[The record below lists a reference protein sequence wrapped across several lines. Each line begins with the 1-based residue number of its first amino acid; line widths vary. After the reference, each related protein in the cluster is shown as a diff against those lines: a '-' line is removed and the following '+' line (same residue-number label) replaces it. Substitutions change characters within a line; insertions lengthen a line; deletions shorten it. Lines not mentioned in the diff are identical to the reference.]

1 MSDRL
6 FSLLLLLSA
15 LLYGLSALSIK
26 VPFAYD
32 PLGPKPVPITLAV
45 FLAVLS
51 IILLLR
57 PLKNKRSQNNISRRI
72 IYLIAIILF
81 YQISWSIFGFLMATT
96 ISIYML
102 SRLFQ
107 CSWMQ
112 GLLTAL
118 LISVICYGLFNFILK
133 IPLPLGTLFSYG
145 SG

>member
-1 MSDRL
+1 MNDRL

-15 LLYGLSALSIK
+15 LFYGMTALDIK

-45 FLAVLS
+45 LLVVLA

-57 PLKNKRSQNNISRRI
+57 PLKDKFAENLLGKRVLH
-72 IYLIAIILF
+72 LIAIILF

-96 ISIYML
+96 ISVYML

-118 LISVICYGLFNFILK
+118 LISVTCYGLFNFILK